1 MGLPGNA
8 VPFGK
13 EASYTA
19 GRHLLTPGPNKP
31 LRTKAETDKK
41 KAVRRDTAISNSAA
55 GHAPPGPALR
65 A

>member
-19 GRHLLTPGPNKP
+19 GRHLLTPGPTTP
-31 LRTKAETDKK
+31 LRIKSVKGRK